1 MILGL
6 IKKIVFKN
14 QQALKIVFVDRGKT
28 WTHITSR
35 KTAYSIQYPHYVSIY
50 DQSIQRITQRLTLE
64 AFRLIYSPRMECL
77 RGGFRRTISA
87 FNTLRLSLFCRLSG
101 GKKKT
106 PTRYINWRA
115 VEGRCRRRHS
125 DVKFLRISSDRG
137 KCPHTRARARKLLP
151 HLPPRPYGTPTR
163 SHRPGGRYHLPVRD
177 GDDRDRGIV
186 PRQPAFY
193 RRARA
198 PPRGPSVSAHLPARA
213 DRKFRSPKRTARA
226 CMK

>member
-1 MILGL
+1 
-6 IKKIVFKN
+6 
-14 QQALKIVFVDRGKT
+14 
-28 WTHITSR
+28 
-35 KTAYSIQYPHYVSIY
+35 
-50 DQSIQRITQRLTLE
+50 
-64 AFRLIYSPRMECL
+64 MECL

-151 HLPPRPYGTPTR
+151 HLPPSGPTVR
-163 SHRPGGRYHLPVRD
+163 RLEAIARAAVTTYRFETATTATAVSFRDSLRFIDGPARRLEDPRCRLICPRAQTVNSAAPNERPGRV
-177 GDDRDRGIV
+177 
-186 PRQPAFY
+186 
-193 RRARA
+193 
-198 PPRGPSVSAHLPARA
+198 
-213 DRKFRSPKRTARA
+213 
-226 CMK
+226 